1 MSSAVLAIGA
11 PSQSRSIPRIEP
23 GVVKRTITALAESAD
38 SLPGKLADAECA
50 VFKPYDDAAER
61 ILGEN
66 TPPSELAMCFP
77 RMVWR
82 ILAGLGTLAALG
94 ISLL

>member
-1 MSSAVLAIGA
+1 MSSAVIAIGA
-11 PSQSRSIPRIEP
+11 PSQSIPRTGP
-23 GVVKRTITALAESAD
+23 GVVKRTITALAENAD

-50 VFKPYDDAAER
+50 VFKPYDDSAER
-61 ILGEN
+61 VLGPN
-66 TPPSELAMCFP
+66 TPSSELAMCFP